1 MPALADELRANA
13 AAILDTLMRR
23 APEPFYTTRREGSGT
38 GLGLSQIYG
47 FAQQVGGGLQI
58 DSAEGR
64 GTSVHL
70 FFPRAEALG
79 VRSATSA

>member
-1 MPALADELRANA
+1 MPSTGIYA
-13 AAILDTLMRR
+13 AAIALVAGFVATLYCRLDLW
-23 APEPFYTTRREGSGT
+23 
-38 GLGLSQIYG
+38 
-47 FAQQVGGGLQI
+47 VGLQI
-58 DSAEGR
+58 DSTEGR